1 MKVKKIAALVVGA
14 AMVGAT
20 MGFASAV
27 HWIPSEDQMPA
38 KDFFVKNG
46 QPNVK
51 IVVGSQGA
59 AQDVVAA
66 ADIAVAL
73 GTMVYNEKEV
83 EVSGPAVFK
92 ELPHAVGEIPVYA
105 SPRLTAD
112 SKTEFNTLAANYW
125 WNGDYITTGSC
136 PGGCHTYPAY
146 NATKD
151 EYRGYWHTTLSPFE
165 KILNENVDNWMEELD
180 NTDYNADVTV
190 DIQNITIVDPDDKP
204 YPTGDELIQ
213 ITPGNFTYT
222 VDYLQGHWTYKVG
235 GGECCEPKYKYDWHF
250 IIDDPGIQPGDS
262 FTLLGEKYHAIC
274 VYGNYTAG
282 LDLATICPTC
292 VAIGARKYV
301 LLLATD
307 VIEGQKGWV
316 TVGGTLSVGG
326 ANHDEYTINVLDIN
340 IVGTEKVLLKVVDN
354 TGVRPTATVSIEQGK
369 ALSIWGDYDGDGDD
383 DLVIV
388 LHSTFIGVNGN
399 TQARLLVYTDLR
411 AVNDGD
417 LWPSSEWEVH
427 FFGLVNNVSAGGWSE
442 PDIPGGGWNSSGI
455 IDINSCPSCAKA
467 VEMIKLVNAK
477 KIGPAKTISVP
488 SFNPVYNL
496 TYKASVCGPMYCEDD
511 DYWVYKGYAWIEI
524 DKVGNLAT
532 WSLEKGDTLYDV
544 DMSGGEDYIQ
554 LADLGKVSTI
564 EPGKVSSPITLLDEE
579 VMAAGLDQV
588 GSNLILVGGP
598 VVNSV
603 TAALADKL
611 GVPSD
616 YDGWESEYGT
626 GADSGVI
633 AYKAECPTI
642 GGYGVLL
649 VAGTDRE
656 GTMAAAEALM
666 EYLNNL

>member
-1 MKVKKIAALVVGA
+1 MKVKKIAALAVGA
-14 AMVGAT
+14 AMLGAT
-20 MGFASAV
+20 VGFASAV
-27 HWIPSEDQMPA
+27 HWIPSQDQMPA

-73 GTMVYNEKEV
+73 GTMLYNEKEV

-92 ELPHAVGEIPVYA
+92 ELPHEVGELPVYET
-105 SPRLTAD
+105 PGRLTNSNLSALESD
-112 SKTEFNTLAANYW
+112 AANYW
-125 WNGDYITTGSC
+125 WNGAAYSTTIDNYTGSWSEDL
-136 PGGCHTYPAY
+136 GAY
-146 NATKD
+146 
-151 EYRGYWHTTLSPFE
+151 E
-165 KILNENVDNWMEELD
+165 KILNKNVDDWMDELD
-180 NTDYNADVTV
+180 KINYNANAYV
-190 DIQNITIVDPDDKP
+190 DITAIKVVPGDNDAP
-204 YPTGDELIQ
+204 YPTGDEEIY
-213 ITPGNFTYT
+213 IPAGDFIYT
-222 VDYLQGHWTYKVG
+222 VNYSQYETEVVAPSYTS
-235 GGECCEPKYKYDWHF
+235 CCEYHPAQYTSYLV
-250 IIDDPGIQPGDS
+250 DPGIQPGDS
-262 FTLLGEKYHAIC
+262 FTLLGQKYHAIC

-292 VAIGARKYV
+292 QAIGAKKYV
-301 LLLATD
+301 LLLASD

-316 TVGGTLSVGG
+316 SVGGTLSVGG
-326 ANHDEYTINVLDIN
+326 PKHDEYTINVLDIN

-354 TGVRPTATVSIEQGK
+354 TGVRPTVTISIPVGQ
-369 ALSIWGDYDGDGDD
+369 AYSVWGDYNGDGAD

-399 TQARLLVYTDLR
+399 TEARLLVYTDLR

-417 LWPSSEWEVH
+417 YWPNSNWVVH
-427 FFGLVNNVSAGGWSE
+427 FYGLVDNGTWQAPN
-442 PDIPGGGWNSSGI
+442 IPGGGWNSTGI
-455 IDINSCPSCAKA
+455 IDLSSNCPSCAKA
-467 VEMIKLVNAK
+467 VALIKLVSAST
-477 KIGPAKTISVP
+477 IGPAKSISVP
-488 SFNPVYNL
+488 TFDPLYNL
-496 TYKASVCGPMYCEDD
+496 TYKASICGPGMCSDEADAAYNQ
-511 DYWVYKGYAWIEI
+511 YVYDARAWISI
-524 DKVGNLAT
+524 VKVGHLGT
-532 WSLEKGDTLYDV
+532 WQLGVGDTLDNVDDV
-544 DMSGGEDYIQ
+544 SQDYIV
-554 LADLGKVSTI
+554 LDSLGKYTEI
-564 EPGKVSSPITLLDEE
+564 EPSKVTTPITELDTE
-579 VMAAGLDQV
+579 VMAAGLDKV

-616 YDGWESEYGT
+616 YNGWESEYGT

-633 AYKAECPTI
+633 AYKAECGAI

-666 EYLNNL
+666 QYLNNL